1 MSNYYSVVQYTNA
14 GGETD
19 FTVTFPFLR
28 RDHVFV
34 YIGDA
39 LQPDWTYEWID
50 QQTIRLAEP
59 LDFGVALT
67 FRRFTFK
74 DARLAEYTDGSIL
87 TALELNEVTLQL
99 LYIIQEMW
107 DFRKIGEDND
117 VTVPGDPEDAKVPQ
131 ALLDEIIAALEE
143 TPIFQTL
150 TSLIPLVDLNAESVI
165 QNALLQHENWKLDG
179 FREELRKQFQ
189 VETGANIVNLQN
201 TIETE
206 TTALAST
213 LSAVTARVDD
223 NEAGL
228 VAFQS
233 AYADDESARAIQF
246 NDIFTSLE
254 FAESSI
260 ASLQLSETTQDASI
274 ASLTTELAS
283 KLTTDDLDAELAT
296 SSVIS
301 GIETSVSNVEG
312 QLVSETARIDSSLA
326 TVNDNLS
333 VVQTTANTAVTRTDA
348 LADTVFTLGSIVSGD
363 PDAID
368 PVFLASAIETQFNT
382 YADLQA
388 ETAKAE
394 AISTLQAQTKPIFYS
409 PGQFGDSPPSADI
422 NDPGY
427 REGYPTGFPDGAVW
441 VRTFSFGGDPS
452 ADPPVPGLATTF
464 TYIWERG
471 NTSLANTLGIDVTNP
486 EPYIYVK
493 TTGDANFRG
502 RWINS
507 EVGVIGA
514 LAQQMSDVNIG
525 PEHAASLL
533 RNQVQSQLDTTVGAV
548 ETQLTSRINQV
559 ENTVETVDGEVTELV
574 TNVDL
579 QYSLRMNLTRGNAE
593 PIVAGYGLGLS
604 GSDTAGF
611 RSDFVVMADNFS
623 VIKPPTNGDYENGSL
638 VGFSTV
644 APFVVDSASG
654 SVIIN
659 GDLFISDTLHAYSG
673 RIREVVAGKITLG
686 QLSGDPQVIDPNWNS
701 LVDPNG
707 YRLELNSST
716 NGYWTGPNRNY
727 LMWAGTGDRN
737 DNNGTFWLDSAG
749 NAFFGGNVLA
759 AGITGSLMDAVPIDY
774 VSPTVTTAPS
784 GGGWVTVGNAII
796 QANATT
802 ARARRPFAIVTINM
816 FGVNAQGGEARL
828 EMRTGSNGNFGSW
841 VGVAQHTNDMTS
853 YGSALTLS
861 GGLGYSTT
869 GDVQLR
875 VLIREWNGQFPQS
888 NGYSGIIMAFP
899 VGTSGTVLQDNPSGP
914 SAGGSGSV
922 PSTPDPAPT
931 EPEIIP

>member
-19 FTVTFPFLR
+19 FTVAFPFLR

-39 LQPDWTYEWID
+39 LQPSWTYEWID

-117 VTVPGDPEDAKVPQ
+117 ITVPGDPEDAKVPQ

-179 FREELRKQFQ
+179 FREELRKQFE
-189 VETGANIVNLQN
+189 VETGANIVDLQN
-201 TIETE
+201 TVETE
-206 TTALAST
+206 TTALATT

-228 VAFQS
+228 IAFQS
-233 AYADDESARAIQF
+233 AYADDQSARAVQF

-254 FAESSI
+254 DAESSI
-260 ASLQLSETTQDASI
+260 ASLQLSESSQDASI
-274 ASLTTELAS
+274 ATLTTELTA
-283 KLTTDDLDAELAT
+283 KLNTADLDSELAT

-301 GIETSVSNVEG
+301 GLETSVSNVQG
-312 QLVSETARIDSSLA
+312 DLTAETARIDSSLS
-326 TVNDNLS
+326 TVNSNLA
-333 VVQTTANTAVTRTDA
+333 VAQTTANTAVSRTES
-348 LADTVFTLGSIVSGD
+348 LADTVFTLGSVVSGD

-368 PVFLASAIETQFNT
+368 PVSLATAIENQFNT

-427 REGYPTGFPDGAVW
+427 REGYPNGFPDGAVW
-441 VRTFSFGGDPS
+441 VRTFSFDTK
-452 ADPPVPGLATTF
+452 ATTF
-464 TYIWERG
+464 TYVWERG
-471 NTSLANTLGIDVTNP
+471 NTSLANTLGIDVNNP

-493 TTGDANFRG
+493 TTGTSSFRG
-502 RWINS
+502 RWVNS

-514 LAQQMSDVNIG
+514 LAQQMSNVNIG
-525 PEHAASLL
+525 PDHAASLL
-533 RNQVQSQLDTTVGAV
+533 RNQVQSQLNSTVGAI

-559 ENTVETVDGEVTELV
+559 ENTVDTVDGEVTELV

-579 QYSLRMNLTRGNAE
+579 QYALRMNLTRGNGE

-604 GSDTAGF
+604 GSDSAGF
-611 RSDFVVMADNFS
+611 RSDFVVMADNFA

-644 APFVVDSASG
+644 APFVVDSSSG

-707 YRLELNSST
+707 FRLELNSST

-727 LMWAGTGDRN
+727 LMWAGTGTRN
-737 DNNGTFWLDSAG
+737 DNNGTFWLDSTG

-774 VSPTVTTAPS
+774 TAPQVTTAPS
-784 GGGWVTVGNAII
+784 GGAWATVGNAVV

-802 ARARRPFAIVTINM
+802 ARARRPFAILTINM
-816 FGVNAQGGEARL
+816 FGTNAKGGEARL
-828 EMRTGSNGNFGSW
+828 QMRTGSNGNFGSW
-841 VGVAQHTNDMTS
+841 ITVAQHTNDMTS

-861 GGLGYSTT
+861 GGLGSTTT

-875 VLIREWNGQFPQS
+875 VQIREWNGQFPQS
-888 NGYSGIIMAFP
+888 NGYSGMLLALP
-899 VGTSGTVLQDNPSGP
+899 AGTAGTILQDSSSGP

-922 PSTPDPAPT
+922 PTSPDPNPSD
-931 EPEIIP
+931 PEIVP